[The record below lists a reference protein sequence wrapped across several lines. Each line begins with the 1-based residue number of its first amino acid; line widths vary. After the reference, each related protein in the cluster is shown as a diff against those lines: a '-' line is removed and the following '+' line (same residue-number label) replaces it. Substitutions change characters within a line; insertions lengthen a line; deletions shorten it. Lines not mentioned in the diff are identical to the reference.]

1 MAVSHEPVRSDF
13 SFVAN
18 VLCLDFVNTLAIS
31 NGVES
36 DRLTNDSDVVNWCV
50 QAGIVDLEQKQSLF
64 PQSAKIGEQGKILK
78 LAISLRSELRVIAEH
93 IVAGRQIPAPL
104 IERLNEILRTKNGYN
119 QLSCE
124 NDKFI
129 RKYFTVFNEPVQ
141 LIEPIAESAAELL
154 SEGDLSLVKK
164 CENAACI
171 LFFYDNTKNHAR
183 RWCSMS
189 DCGNR
194 AKAAAHYR
202 RKRKGLPQE

>member
-1 MAVSHEPVRSDF
+1 MTVSHEPVGSDF
-13 SFVAN
+13 RFVAN
-18 VLCLDFVNTLAIS
+18 VLWLDFVNTLAIS

-36 DRLTNDSDVVNWCV
+36 DRLTSDSDVINWCV

-64 PQSAKIGEQGKILK
+64 PQSAKIGEQGKLLK
-78 LAISLRSELRVIAEH
+78 LAISFRSELRVIAEH

-119 QLSCE
+119 QLTRE

-164 CENAACI
+164 CEDTACI

-189 DCGNR
+189 GCGNR

>member
-1 MAVSHEPVRSDF
+1 MAVSYEHVRSDF

-18 VLCLDFVNTLAIS
+18 ILCLDFVNTLAIS

-93 IVAGRQIPAPL
+93 IVAGRQMPAPL

-202 RKRKGLPQE
+202 RKRKGLPQ

>member
-1 MAVSHEPVRSDF
+1 MTVSHEPVGSDF
-13 SFVAN
+13 RFVAN
-18 VLCLDFVNTLAIS
+18 VLWLDFVNTLAIS

-36 DRLTNDSDVVNWCV
+36 DRLTSDSDVINWCV

-64 PQSAKIGEQGKILK
+64 PQSAKIGEQGKLLK
-78 LAISLRSELRVIAEH
+78 LAISFRSELRVIAEH

-119 QLSCE
+119 QLTRE

-141 LIEPIAESAAELL
+141 FIEPIAESAAKLL

-164 CENAACI
+164 CEDTACI

-189 DCGNR
+189 GCGNR

>member
-1 MAVSHEPVRSDF
+1 MAVSYEHVRSDF

-36 DRLTNDSDVVNWCV
+36 DRLASDSDVINWCV
-50 QAGIVDLEQKQSLF
+50 QAGIVYLEQKQSLF
-64 PQSAKIGEQGKILK
+64 PQSRKIGEQGKILK
-78 LAISLRSELRVIAEH
+78 LAISFRSELRVIAEH
-93 IVAGRQIPAPL
+93 IVGSRQIPAPL

-119 QLSCE
+119 QLTRE

-154 SEGDLSLVKK
+154 SDGDLSLVKK

-202 RKRKGLPQE
+202 RKRKGLPQ

>member
-1 MAVSHEPVRSDF
+1 MTVSHEPVLSDF

-36 DRLTNDSDVVNWCV
+36 DRLTSDSDVINWCV

-64 PQSAKIGEQGKILK
+64 PQSAKIGEQGKLLK
-78 LAISLRSELRVIAEH
+78 LAISFRSELRVIAEH
-93 IVAGRQIPAPL
+93 IVGSRQIPAPL

-119 QLSCE
+119 QLTRE

-154 SEGDLSLVKK
+154 SEGNLSLVKK
-164 CENAACI
+164 CEDTACI

-189 DCGNR
+189 GCGNR

>member
-1 MAVSHEPVRSDF
+1 MTVSHEPIPSDF
-13 SFVAN
+13 RFVAN
-18 VLCLDFVNTLAIS
+18 LLCLDFVNTLSIS

-36 DRLTNDSDVVNWCV
+36 DTLTSDSDVINWCI
-50 QAGIVDLEQKQSLF
+50 QAGIVDPEQKKSLF
-64 PQSAKIGEQGKILK
+64 PQSAKVGEQGKLLN
-78 LAISLRSELRVIAEH
+78 LAISFRSELLVIAAH
-93 IVAGRQIPAPL
+93 IVTGRPIPASS
-104 IERLNEILRTKNGYN
+104 IEQLNEVLRTRSGYN
-119 QLSCE
+119 QLIRE
-124 NDKFI
+124 DEGFT
-129 RKYFTVFNEPVQ
+129 RKYFTIFNEPVQ

-164 CENAACI
+164 CENTACF

-189 DCGNR
+189 GCGNR

>member
-1 MAVSHEPVRSDF
+1 MAASYGHVRSDF

-64 PQSAKIGEQGKILK
+64 PQSEKIGEQGKILK

-104 IERLNEILRTKNGYN
+104 
-119 QLSCE
+119 
-124 NDKFI
+124 
-129 RKYFTVFNEPVQ
+129 
-141 LIEPIAESAAELL
+141 
-154 SEGDLSLVKK
+154 
-164 CENAACI
+164 
-171 LFFYDNTKNHAR
+171 
-183 RWCSMS
+183 
-189 DCGNR
+189 
-194 AKAAAHYR
+194 
-202 RKRKGLPQE
+202 